1 MNIEFIEITFSAAD
15 HTYSGDLEI
24 TLTSPAGTISRLA
37 ELHSCAS
44 NACTAYSGWVFG
56 SARHLGEAANG
67 NWTLTVKD
75 LATLDTGAFQSWGLK
90 FYGR

>member
-1 MNIEFIEITFSAAD
+1 
-15 HTYSGDLEI
+15 
-24 TLTSPAGTISRLA
+24 
-37 ELHSCAS
+37 
-44 NACTAYSGWVFG
+44 VFG

-75 LATLDTGAFQSWGLK
+75 LAAVDTGTFQSWSLK